1 MFFVFLRYINNLI
14 ISCGLFKMNKV
25 DEAHDKITN
34 VWNWLDKL
42 SDRNEPFYL
51 TIRDGLKH
59 IVMSTLCHMLYTTN
73 KSKCQQVKYFF
84 IIIYYYSN
92 FCML

>member
-14 ISCGLFKMNKV
+14 ISCELFKMNKI

-73 KSKCQQVKYFF
+73 KSKCQQVKYF
-84 IIIYYYSN
+84 IILIFVCYN
-92 FCML
+92 LF